1 MSRFRTIIIA
11 ALAVMLTVGASSA
24 ARADEG
30 TVTIQFFK
38 GGWVVGGSFGKGVLN
53 FGGEMYGLSV
63 GGLSYGLTFGASQ
76 TTLQGRVR
84 NIRHAS
90 DVEGVYGAG
99 SAGAA
104 IVKGAQAIVLT
115 NQKGA
120 ILELSGTQT
129 GLIVN
134 LDLSGLALT
143 IK

>member
-1 MSRFRTIIIA
+1 MRYLRIILL
-11 ALAVMLTVGASSA
+11 ALAAMLAAVASP

-63 GGLSYGLTFGASQ
+63 GGLSYGLTFGALQ

-84 NIRHAS
+84 NIRRAS

-115 NQKGA
+115 DQKGA
-120 ILELSGTQT
+120 ILELSGPPT
-129 GLIVN
+129 GRV
-134 LDLSGLALT
+134 G
-143 IK
+143 